1 MLSFP
6 FTDIHRFEETSEE
19 MMIKVAGYNETVPA
33 CPPGV
38 FSVDCSRCILSTLS
52 NDSATFTCNAMD
64 TVFPPYSQ
72 VINGKDN
79 GRRLTNTSS
88 DSNSFL
94 NYSCIEIGYSFQTNL
109 I

>member
-1 MLSFP
+1 
-6 FTDIHRFEETSEE
+6 
-19 MMIKVAGYNETVPA
+19 
-33 CPPGV
+33 
-38 FSVDCSRCILSTLS
+38 
-52 NDSATFTCNAMD
+52 MD

-109 I
+109 IPLVKTQSINKFRTDLDGARPVIFLVAIGAGIVILGALVILLLLGS